1 MHTYIHSC
9 VCVFICIDPS
19 LCTTGK
25 DAISQYLYR
34 LLLSS
39 FLLQA
44 EKDAISQHLWNVTD
58 NIKAYGEQLEAGA
71 KAQADLE
78 ALLRE
83 ERERHAIREKGL
95 LGN

>member
-1 MHTYIHSC
+1 MSACSYVLIHRY
-9 VCVFICIDPS
+9 VPQAE
-19 LCTTGK
+19 K
-25 DAISQYLYR
+25 HAISQYLYR

-83 ERERHAIREKGL
+83 ERERHAIREKEL
-95 LGN
+95 QGN